1 MEEQTFKKKERLR
14 LKRNF
19 KRVFEKGGRLIDN
32 NFVIIYVRNTM
43 DYNRIA
49 IIVNKKFGNAVVR
62 NLIKRYIR
70 EIYRTNKTF
79 FPIGYDFV
87 FIPRKELSK
96 NFKRIDY
103 FQIKSL
109 ILKLV
114 RKINEWKSLFSS
126 L

>member
-114 RKINEWKSLFSS
+114 RKINE
-126 L
+126 

>member
-19 KRVFEKGGRLIDN
+19 KNVFEKGGRLIDN

-43 DYNRIA
+43 DYSRIS

-62 NLIKRYIR
+62 NLVKRYIR
-70 EIYRTNKTF
+70 EIYRTNKVF
-79 FPIGYDFV
+79 FPRGYDFI

-103 FQIKSL
+103 FQIKRQ
-109 ILKLV
+109 ILTLV
-114 RKINEWKSLFSS
+114 RKINEWKSLFSRW
-126 L
+126 

>member
-19 KRVFEKGGRLIDN
+19 KNVFEKGGRLINN
-32 NFVIIYVRNTM
+32 NFVIIYVRNAM

-62 NLIKRYIR
+62 NLVKRYIR

-96 NFKRIDY
+96 NFKKIDY
-103 FQIKSL
+103 FQMKDL

-114 RKINEWKSLFSS
+114 RKINE
-126 L
+126 

>member
-19 KRVFEKGGRLIDN
+19 KNVFEKGGRLIDN

-43 DYNRIA
+43 DYNRIG

-62 NLIKRYIR
+62 NSVKRFIR

-79 FPIGYDFV
+79 SPIGYDIV

-103 FQIKSL
+103 FQMKGQ
-109 ILKLV
+109 ILNLV
-114 RKINEWKSLFSS
+114 RKIKE
-126 L
+126 